1 MSKKSKNKCA
11 IGQNI
16 GRGNFFQKSFEK
28 NENFC
33 SKNLFS
39 NCTFFSYFLTIYPN
53 IQKIK
58 LHMVY

>member
-16 GRGNFFQKSFEK
+16 GRENFVQKSLEK
-28 NENFC
+28 MKIFGL
-33 SKNLFS
+33 KK
-39 NCTFFSYFLTIYPN
+39 FFPIAHFFPYFLYIYSN
-53 IQKIK
+53 IKKIK